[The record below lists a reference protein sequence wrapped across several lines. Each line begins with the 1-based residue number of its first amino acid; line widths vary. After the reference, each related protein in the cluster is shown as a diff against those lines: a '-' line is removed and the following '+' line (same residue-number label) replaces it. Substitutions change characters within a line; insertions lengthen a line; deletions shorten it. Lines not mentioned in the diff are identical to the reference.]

1 MSQTLRLSIATI
13 DYDHVRDFRL
23 GTVKAVGIEPIW
35 LMMGLHEIFA
45 RFIASREWDVSE
57 ISFAKFVSLATEPDP
72 DLIALPVFLS
82 RSFRFGSIY
91 LNRNAGIAAPE
102 DLRGKRIGVPE
113 WAQTAAVYS
122 RGWLQHD
129 AGVPLE
135 SIDWVQAGID
145 EAGRLEKIEP
155 NLPRGLSLTPM
166 PEKTLAGML
175 AAGEIDAALC
185 AAPPKNFG
193 RDPNIVRLF
202 PDYREM
208 DRAYFR
214 RTGVFPIMHVVAIK
228 RAILDENP
236 WVARNLYKAFEAAK
250 RSAERRLRHGH
261 NYPVPWLAEHVEDI
275 EEIFGADCFPYGIEP
290 NRPTLALFLRYAYEQ
305 GIAHRLVEPE
315 EIFPE
320 GMMVEVR
327 V

>member
-1 MSQTLRLSIATI
+1 VSQTLRLSIATI

-23 GTVKAVGIEPIW
+23 GTVRAVGIEPIW
-35 LMMGLHEIFA
+35 LIMGLHEIFT
-45 RFIASREWDVSE
+45 RFIANREWDVSE

-72 DLIALPVFLS
+72 DLIALPIFLS

-91 LNRNAGIAAPE
+91 LNRNAGIASPE
-102 DLRGKRIGVPE
+102 DLRGKRVGVPE

-122 RGWLQHD
+122 SGWLAHD

-145 EAGRLEKIEP
+145 EAGRMEKVEP
-155 NLPRGLSLTPM
+155 NLPRGLTLTPM
-166 PEKTLAGML
+166 PDKTLAGML

-185 AAPPKNFG
+185 AAPPRNFG

-214 RTGVFPIMHVVAIK
+214 RTGVFPIMHTVAIK
-228 RAILDENP
+228 RAILDDNP
-236 WVARNLYKAFEAAK
+236 CVARNLYDAFEAAK
-250 RSAERRLRHGH
+250 LAAERRLRRGY

-275 EEIFGADCFPYGIEP
+275 REMFGADYFHYGIEA
-290 NRPTLALFLRYAYEQ
+290 NRPTLELFLRYAHEQ

-315 EIFPE
+315 EIFPQ